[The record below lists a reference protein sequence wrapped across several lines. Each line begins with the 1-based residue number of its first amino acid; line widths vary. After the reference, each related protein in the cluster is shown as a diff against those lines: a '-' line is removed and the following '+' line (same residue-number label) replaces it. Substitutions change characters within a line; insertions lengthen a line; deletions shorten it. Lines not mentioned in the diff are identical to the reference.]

1 MCRSLIPKVKQQIIS
16 MIRISQIEAECDQI
30 IQRGLIPLLS
40 PVLPETKRV
49 YSATACNEAKQ
60 VPFNDK
66 DPS

>member
-1 MCRSLIPKVKQQIIS
+1 MCRSFIPKTKQQIVS

-30 IQRGLIPLLS
+30 IQRGLIALLS

-49 YSATACNEAKQ
+49 YSAMACNEAKQ

>member
-1 MCRSLIPKVKQQIIS
+1 
-16 MIRISQIEAECDQI
+16 MIQISQIEAECDQN